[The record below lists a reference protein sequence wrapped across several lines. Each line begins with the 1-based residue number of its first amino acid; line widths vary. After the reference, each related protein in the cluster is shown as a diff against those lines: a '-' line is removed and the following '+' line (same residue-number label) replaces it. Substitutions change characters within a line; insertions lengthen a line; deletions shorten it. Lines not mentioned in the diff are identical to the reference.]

1 MNSFTG
7 FDPNAFAFLRE
18 LREHNER
25 TWFHEHQADYR
36 ELLLEP
42 ARALVVALGERLA
55 GVAPAVHADPRVN
68 GSILR
73 IARDTRFS
81 ADQTPYR
88 THVALWLWEGDGPGR
103 ECAGYLVRLDA
114 DSVTLGV
121 GAHHFSHTALA
132 EYRRAVDSDDR
143 GPALD
148 RAVRKAVRAGA
159 QFGPA
164 QWKRVPAPYA
174 ADHPRADLLRHGG
187 LVAATTD
194 PMPAEA
200 LTAAFPAW
208 CVARWRPLRPL
219 QAWVAAVVDAAGD
232 PARE

>member
-7 FDPNAFAFLRE
+7 FDPSAFAFLRD
-18 LREHNER
+18 LHDHNDR

-55 GVAPAVHADPRVN
+55 AVAPGVHADPRVN

-81 ADQTPYR
+81 VDQTPYR
-88 THVALWLWEGDGPGR
+88 THLALWLWEGDGPSR
-103 ECAGYLVRLDA
+103 ECAGYLMRLDA

-121 GAHHFSHTALA
+121 GAHHFSHGGLA

-143 GPALD
+143 GAALD
-148 RAVRKAVRAGA
+148 RAVRKAVKAGA
-159 QFGPA
+159 QFGPP

-174 ADHPRADLLRHGG
+174 ADHPRAELLRHGG

-194 PMPAEA
+194 PLPPEA
-200 LTAAFPAW
+200 LTTAFPDW
-208 CVARWRPLRPL
+208 CAARWRPLRPL
-219 QAWVAAVVDAAGD
+219 QAWVAAVVGAGT
-232 PARE
+232 A